1 MDTLDATDTTG
12 PTDAVEPSTAPADA
26 VTVVAARIGDATGG
40 LPPGDGVGVF
50 GEVYLQVTDAV
61 TDRLGDEGWFRSPVD
76 VARLST
82 LFADRF
88 LGALA
93 ADASA
98 PPACWRPL
106 LDLRH
111 HPDILPV
118 QFALSGIN
126 SHIEHDLPL
135 SVVETCASLECAP
148 DDLAVDFHRIN
159 DVLAAVEDRIREELL
174 PLPQELDVTDPL
186 LHLLGSWSID
196 AARDAAWASARMLWE
211 LRDHPEAFA
220 AAAAAL
226 DRSTGM
232 VSRCLLTPLAGV
244 SRQRL

>member
-1 MDTLDATDTTG
+1 MEPRTAPG
-12 PTDAVEPSTAPADA
+12 DAVAVLTARLAAA
-26 VTVVAARIGDATGG
+26 VRG
-40 LPPGDGVGVF
+40 LPPEDGVGVF
-50 GEVYLQVTDAV
+50 GGMYLQVTEAV
-61 TDRLGDEGWFRSPVD
+61 GRRLGEEGWFRGPAE

-88 LGALA
+88 LDALRA
-93 ADASA
+93 PL

-106 LDLRH
+106 LALRR

-118 QFALSGIN
+118 QFALSGMN

-135 SVVETCASLECAP
+135 AVVDSCVSLGCAP
-148 DDLAVDFHRIN
+148 EALAPDFHRIN
-159 DVLAAVEDRIREELL
+159 DLLAAVEDRIREELA
-174 PLPQELDVTDPL
+174 PLPQDLDVADPL

-196 AARDAAWASARMLWE
+196 AARDAAWVSARMLWD
-211 LRDHPEAFA
+211 LRARPDAYA

-232 VSRCLLTPLAGV
+232 VSRCLLTPLGIV
-244 SRQRL
+244 SRQRQT